1 MGIITQGLNVVPPP
15 CWPEPECPPGVET
28 PGYVVTLAD
37 IASFRPDEPT
47 NGMEP
52 DGWAIV
58 GLPANFVA
66 GASAHPVAGTL
77 LGLPADVRFT
87 PVGYRWQHSDGASIT
102 DANGGAT
109 WATLGQPEFSATP
122 TSHVYAT
129 RGTHT
134 VVLVTTYTA
143 EYRFAGTG
151 WVPIA
156 GTLDI
161 GSAPLDVLVGAAD
174 TVLVGADCVADPR
187 GPGC

>member
-1 MGIITQGLNVVPPP
+1 MQGLNVVPPP
-15 CWPEPECPPGVET
+15 CWPEPECPPGVDI

-37 IASFRPDEPT
+37 IASFRPVEPE

-52 DGWAIV
+52 DGWAIA

-66 GASAHPVAGTL
+66 GASVHPVAGTL

-87 PVGYRWQHSDGASIT
+87 PVGYRWEHSDGSSIN
-102 DANGGAT
+102 DPEGGAT
-109 WATLGQPEFSATP
+109 WDALGQREFTP
-122 TSHVYAT
+122 TSTSHVYTT
-129 RGTHT
+129 RGMHAVTM
-134 VVLVTTYTA
+134 VVTYTA

-174 TVLVGADCVADPR
+174 TVLVGADCVADPG